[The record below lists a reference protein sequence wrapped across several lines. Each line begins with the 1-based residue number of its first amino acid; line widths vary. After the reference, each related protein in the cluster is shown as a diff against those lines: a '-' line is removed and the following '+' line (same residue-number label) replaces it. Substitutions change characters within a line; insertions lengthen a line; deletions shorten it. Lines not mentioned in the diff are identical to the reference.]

1 VIGGQYSTGGDRGE
15 AMTHVLNSL
24 KSFKDDVV
32 EGLVRAYPLL
42 VERIPDAS
50 GVRAVESPQT
60 GRVSVLIGGGS
71 GHYPV

>member
-1 VIGGQYSTGGDRGE
+1 
-15 AMTHVLNSL
+15 MTHVLNSL

-71 GHYPV
+71 GHYPAFAGRAVPV